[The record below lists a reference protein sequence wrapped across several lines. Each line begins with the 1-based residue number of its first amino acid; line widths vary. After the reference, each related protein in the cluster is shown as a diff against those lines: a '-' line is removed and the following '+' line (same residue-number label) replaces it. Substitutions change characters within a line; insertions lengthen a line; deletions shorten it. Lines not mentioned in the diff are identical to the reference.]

1 MDWLAGDGNRICKVV
16 KLYTCREKVE
26 MMDLKPEDLIDMIKE
41 A

>member
-1 MDWLAGDGNRICKVV
+1 MQGSQSGA
-16 KLYTCREKVE
+16 KLCTCREKVE